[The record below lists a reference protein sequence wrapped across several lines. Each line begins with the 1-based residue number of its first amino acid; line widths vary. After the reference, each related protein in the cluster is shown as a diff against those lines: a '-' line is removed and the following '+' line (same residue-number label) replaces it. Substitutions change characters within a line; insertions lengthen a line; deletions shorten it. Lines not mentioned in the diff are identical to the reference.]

1 MQCSIC
7 TNDDL
12 LPPIKTLT
20 VLKDKNNIDILYM
33 QIARI
38 IIPNPVTI
46 IILLL
51 QGGGNFFA
59 WQQMHEP
66 KRNVETTL

>member
-1 MQCSIC
+1 
-7 TNDDL
+7 
-12 LPPIKTLT
+12 
-20 VLKDKNNIDILYM
+20 M
-33 QIARI
+33 QIARVI
-38 IIPNPVTI
+38 ISNPATI

-51 QGGGNFFA
+51 QVDGNFFA

>member
-1 MQCSIC
+1 MQCSTR

-12 LPPIKTLT
+12 LTPVKTLT
-20 VLKDKNNIDILYM
+20 VLKDKKYIYILYM
-33 QIARI
+33 QIARV
-38 IIPNPVTI
+38 IIPNPATI

-51 QGGGNFFA
+51 QGDGNFFA

>member
-1 MQCSIC
+1 
-7 TNDDL
+7 
-12 LPPIKTLT
+12 
-20 VLKDKNNIDILYM
+20 M
-33 QIARI
+33 QIARV
-38 IIPNPVTI
+38 IIPNPATI